1 MEICLALFV
10 HIARTIQ
17 HLFFDCHLVKFI
29 WRIVHVCFIKLSL
42 PTSIDHLFND
52 WLFGINRKLKSHIL
66 PGATAFVGQFG
77 NPEIMLYLTKA

>member
-52 WLFGINRKLKSHIL
+52 WLFGINRKLKSHYYLVQL
-66 PGATAFVGQFG
+66 PLLG
-77 NPEIMLYLTKA
+77 NLEIQK